1 MLGTTKAIDRQQ
13 SASGELLTA
22 GRGRRASPRTTRL
35 RRRRRI
41 DRLDRDGADQDV
53 HVSGNEV
60 VVLMAVANETSSTIV
75 LSNSRGR
82 IVGFEA
88 NPMPTVRFTSGV
100 SVKIPVVIRRVERRD
115 ASGNVADW
123 RLTGSQDCAQE
134 QERARDSDAP
144 GEAVLSARR

>member
-1 MLGTTKAIDRQQ
+1 M
-13 SASGELLTA
+13 
-22 GRGRRASPRTTRL
+22 
-35 RRRRRI
+35 
-41 DRLDRDGADQDV
+41 
-53 HVSGNEV
+53 SGNEV

>member
-1 MLGTTKAIDRQQ
+1 M
-13 SASGELLTA
+13 
-22 GRGRRASPRTTRL
+22 
-35 RRRRRI
+35 
-41 DRLDRDGADQDV
+41 
-53 HVSGNEV
+53 SGNEV

-88 NPMPTVRFTSGV
+88 NPMLMVRFTSGV

>member
-1 MLGTTKAIDRQQ
+1 MRPQRRQ
-13 SASGELLTA
+13 
-22 GRGRRASPRTTRL
+22 RF
-35 RRRRRI
+35 

-82 IVGFEA
+82 IGFEA